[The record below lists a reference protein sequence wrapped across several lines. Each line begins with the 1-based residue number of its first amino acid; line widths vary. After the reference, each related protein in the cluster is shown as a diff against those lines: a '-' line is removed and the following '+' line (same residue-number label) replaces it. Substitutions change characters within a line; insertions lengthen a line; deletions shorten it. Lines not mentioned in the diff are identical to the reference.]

1 MNRRLAALLL
11 AVSTIS
17 PVFAED
23 VTAVRTLDLA
33 RYAGTWREIAAI
45 PQFFQRRCA
54 SGTAA
59 VYARLPDGMV
69 SVNNTCVTKEGE
81 RIAAE
86 GRARVVDPASPA
98 KLEVTFL
105 RFLGEWRFW
114 FGADYWV
121 IGLDPG
127 YRWAVVGHPQR
138 TYAWVLSREPRLSP
152 PDLAAVLE
160 VLRSQGYDAC
170 DLLITP
176 QEGGWQERQPLCRHG
191 AG

>member
-1 MNRRLAALLL
+1 MRLL
-11 AVSTIS
+11 AVLLAAFTAA
-17 PVFAED
+17 PALAED
-23 VTAVRTLDLA
+23 VAAVRTIDLD
-33 RYAGTWREIAAI
+33 RYAGTWREIASI
-45 PQFFQRRCA
+45 PQFFQRKCA
-54 SGTAA
+54 SGTTAI
-59 VYARLPDGMV
+59 YARLANGLLGVDN
-69 SVNNTCVTKEGE
+69 SCVTREGQ

-86 GRARVVDPASPA
+86 GRARSVDAQSPA

-127 YRWAVVGHPQR
+127 YRWAVVGHPAR
-138 TYAWVLSREPRLSP
+138 TYAWVLARGPRLTP
-152 PDLAAVLE
+152 PELANVME
-160 VLRSQGYDAC
+160 VLRQQGYDAC
-170 DLLITP
+170 ELLTTP

>member
-1 MNRRLAALLL
+1 MKPLPAILLFAAFAALPAL
-11 AVSTIS
+11 AD
-17 PVFAED
+17 D
-23 VTAVRTLDLA
+23 VTAVRGIDLD
-33 RYAGTWREIAAI
+33 RYAGTWREIASI
-45 PQFFQRRCA
+45 PQFFQRKCA
-54 SGTAA
+54 SGTTA
-59 VYARLPDGMV
+59 VYENLPNGMV
-69 SVNNTCVTKEGE
+69 SVDNSCATKAGE
-81 RIAAE
+81 RIAAQ
-86 GRARVVDPASPA
+86 GRARVTDPKSPA
-98 KLEVTFL
+98 RLEVTFL

-127 YRWAVVGHPQR
+127 YRWAVVGHPAR
-138 TYAWVLSREPRLSP
+138 TYAWVLSRGPRLSP

-160 VLRSQGYDAC
+160 VLRAQGYDAC